1 LRTELADAKF
11 LSIPTYPKTVR
22 PSFHLLTMNF
32 NSRRAGVSRDTY
44 IFALKAEGLPVFSY
58 VPAPIPDWHRLDW
71 KGYKGPRILWM
82 DALKRN
88 GIDYAKAEVPN
99 CRRKIAQSV
108 EMGFNFT
115 RPASRQMAR
124 IGEIVSKVD
133 GNIEAL
139 RAWEKDRR

>member
-1 LRTELADAKF
+1 
-11 LSIPTYPKTVR
+11 
-22 PSFHLLTMNF
+22 M
-32 NSRRAGVSRDTY
+32 
-44 IFALKAEGLPVFSY
+44 FSY

-99 CRRKIAQSV
+99 CRHRIAHSV

-115 RPASRQMAR
+115 RPAQKQMTR
-124 IGEIVSKVD
+124 IGEIVAKVEA
-133 GNIEAL
+133 NIDAL
-139 RAWEKDRR
+139 RAWEKGSH